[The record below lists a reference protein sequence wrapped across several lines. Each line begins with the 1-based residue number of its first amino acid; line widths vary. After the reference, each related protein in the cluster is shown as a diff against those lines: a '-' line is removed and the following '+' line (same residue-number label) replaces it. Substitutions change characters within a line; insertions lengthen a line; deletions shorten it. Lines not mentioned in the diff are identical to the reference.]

1 MQVAQAK
8 QSGVT
13 RFCLRMASM
22 TVEGHAL
29 TQASQAV
36 QVL

>member
-1 MQVAQAK
+1 MQVAQEK

-13 RFCLRMASM
+13 RSCLRMAFI
-22 TVEGHAL
+22 TVDGHAL

-36 QVL
+36 QVS